1 MKNILKKCTAA
12 DFEYLSTV
20 LDSYLSFT
28 DDSLRKKLVASYSKN
43 GDNKELIS
51 LIDKQ
56 VRYYGSSDLAY
67 LTRSLLSNGDGGIPA
82 DELVQTY
89 VRN

>member
-1 MKNILKKCTAA
+1 
-12 DFEYLSTV
+12 LSTV